1 MKQFELDLAGSA
13 DESPIFGHRRA
24 FPGGVLNF
32 RVADHTPGA
41 VTFAALDERI
51 ARSAFR

>member
-1 MKQFELDLAGSA
+1 MQQFELDLAGSA

-32 RVADHTPGA
+32 RVADNPPSSEPIPG
-41 VTFAALDERI
+41 L
-51 ARSAFR
+51 